1 MNPRC
6 GVKSALHAV
15 LRVNSTP
22 WHGVAI
28 AHMRTPLHHAEWGMP
43 PCATLCLAKWYM
55 LACHKRFVRQS
66 VCGAS
71 AHPLLARQRGSGHS
85 AAGSTFCGSRSTLSR
100 HWHWQS
106 WPTSTVAKR
115 AKSFFFGHEE
125 SEFSAAKFSS
135 SFEWVTVGHSV
146 AHSDNF
152 LCAQGLAQRARTMHR
167 SKIPFVERTLV
178 TIVQLQRL
186 TLPGSSPNRA

>member
-1 MNPRC
+1 MGKAILNTPLEPD
-6 GVKSALHAV
+6 GVGLCHLPNLADRSFLHTCALHV
-15 LRVNSTP
+15 
-22 WHGVAI
+22 
-28 AHMRTPLHHAEWGMP
+28 
-43 PCATLCLAKWYM
+43 
-55 LACHKRFVRQS
+55 
-66 VCGAS
+66 
-71 AHPLLARQRGSGHS
+71 
-85 AAGSTFCGSRSTLSR
+85 
-100 HWHWQS
+100 
-106 WPTSTVAKR
+106 TVAKR